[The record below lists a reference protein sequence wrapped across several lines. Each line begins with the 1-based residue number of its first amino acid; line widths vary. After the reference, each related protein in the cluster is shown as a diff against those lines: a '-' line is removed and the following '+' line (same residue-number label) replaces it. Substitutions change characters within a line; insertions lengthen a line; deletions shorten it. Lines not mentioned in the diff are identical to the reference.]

1 MTGQVVSAGRCSYFR
16 GMSDLPMPSRKP
28 YPTDL
33 TDEQWELLEPFVRA
47 SECGPQEQLHPRREV
62 VNAILYITHTGAQ
75 WRYMPH
81 DLPDWQVV
89 YHYFDRWKK
98 DGTLKRVHD
107 TLRRKVRQKAGHK
120 EEPTAGMLD
129 SQSVKTTEEAET
141 KGYDAGKKVKG
152 RKRHLLV
159 DTLGLVLVAWI
170 STADVQDRDAVQAVL
185 PMAAQEYPT
194 LQKTWADGA
203 YQGQQVEQVARDCDI
218 TLEVVKRSDRDRGF
232 VVQAKRWIVERTFG
246 WLNRERRLSK
256 DYERKEESSEAF
268 IHLGMMRLMLRRL
281 A

>member
-1 MTGQVVSAGRCSYFR
+1 
-16 GMSDLPMPSRKP
+16 MSDLPMPSRKP

-62 VNAILYITHTGAQ
+62 VNAIPYITHTGAQ

-81 DLPDWQVV
+81 DLPDWQLV
-89 YHYFDRWKK
+89 YHYFDLWKK
-98 DGTLKRVHD
+98 NGTLKRIHD
-107 TLRRKVRQKAGHK
+107 TLRKKARKKAGD
-120 EEPTAGMLD
+120 EQEPTASILD

-159 DTLGLVLVAWI
+159 DTLGLVLLVWM
-170 STADVQDRDAVQAVL
+170 STANVQDRDAAQAVL
-185 PMAAQEYPT
+185 PLAAHDYPT
-194 LQKTWADGA
+194 LQKMWADGA
-203 YQGQQVEQVARDCDI
+203 YQGQQVENVARESGI
-218 TLEVVKRSDRDRGF
+218 AIEVVKRSDKDKGF
-232 VVQAKRWIVERTFG
+232 VVQARRWIVERTFG

>member
-1 MTGQVVSAGRCSYFR
+1 
-16 GMSDLPMPSRKP
+16 MPTRKP

-33 TDEQWELLEPFVRA
+33 TDAQWELIEPFVRA
-47 SECGPQEQLHPRREV
+47 STLGPQEVLHSRREV
-62 VNAILYITHTGAQ
+62 VNAILYILHTGAQ

-81 DLPDWQVV
+81 DLPDWQLV
-89 YHYFDRWKK
+89 YHYFAQWKK
-98 DGTLKRVHD
+98 DGTWRSLNDALRV
-107 TLRRKVRQKAGHK
+107 KVRKKAGR
-120 EEPTAGMLD
+120 EAQPTASILD

-159 DTLGLVLVAWI
+159 DTLGLLLLVWI
-170 STADVQDRDAVQAVL
+170 TTADVQDRDAAQAVL
-185 PMAAQEYPT
+185 PMAAEQYPT
-194 LQKTWADGA
+194 LLKTWVDGA
-203 YQGQQVEQVARDCDI
+203 YQGQQVEAVGKESGIDV
-218 TLEVVKRSDRDRGF
+218 EVVKRSDLDKGF
-232 VVQAKRWIVERTFG
+232 VVQAWRWIVERTFG

-268 IHLGMMRLMLRRL
+268 IHLGMIRLMLRRL

>member
-1 MTGQVVSAGRCSYFR
+1 
-16 GMSDLPMPSRKP
+16 MSDLPMPTRKP

-33 TDEQWELLEPFVRA
+33 TDEQWVLIEPFVQA

-81 DLPDWQVV
+81 DLPDWQSV
-89 YHYFDRWKK
+89 YHYFDLWKK
-98 DGTLKRVHD
+98 NGTLKRIHD
-107 TLRRKVRQKAGHK
+107 MLRIKVRKKAGRK
-120 EEPTAGMLD
+120 AQPTASILD

-141 KGYDAGKKVKG
+141 RGYDGGKKVMG

-159 DTLGLVLVAWI
+159 DTLGLLLLAWMT
-170 STADVQDRDAVQAVL
+170 TADVQDGSAAHAIL
-185 PMAAQEYPT
+185 PLAAREFPS
-194 LQKTWADGA
+194 LKKTWADSA
-203 YQGQQVEQVARDCDI
+203 YQGPRVAAVAKESGIDV
-218 TLEVVKRSDRDRGF
+218 EVVKRSDQDKGF
-232 VVQAKRWIVERTFG
+232 VVQARRWVVERTFG

-268 IHLGMMRLMLRRL
+268 IHLGMSRLMLRRL

>member
-1 MTGQVVSAGRCSYFR
+1 MSPPLRGITSR
-16 GMSDLPMPSRKP
+16 GMSDIPVPDRKP

-33 TDEQWELLEPFVRA
+33 TDAQWALIEPFVRA
-47 SECGPQEQLHPRREV
+47 SDCGPQEVLHSRREV
-62 VNAILYITHTGAQ
+62 VNAILYIAHTGAQ
-75 WRYMPH
+75 WRYLPH
-81 DLPDWQVV
+81 DLPDWQLV
-89 YHYFDRWKK
+89 YHYFDLWKK
-98 DGTLKRVHD
+98 NGTLKRIHD
-107 TLRRKVRQKAGHK
+107 ELRIKVRKKAGRQ
-120 EEPTAGMLD
+120 EQPTASILD

-185 PMAAQEYPT
+185 PIAAQEHPT

-203 YQGQQVEQVARDCDI
+203 YQGEQVGKVANDCGI
-218 TLEVVKRSDRDRGF
+218 NLEVVKRLDKDSGF

>member
-1 MTGQVVSAGRCSYFR
+1 V
-16 GMSDLPMPSRKP
+16 RK
-28 YPTDL
+28 
-33 TDEQWELLEPFVRA
+33 
-47 SECGPQEQLHPRREV
+47 
-62 VNAILYITHTGAQ
+62 
-75 WRYMPH
+75 
-81 DLPDWQVV
+81 
-89 YHYFDRWKK
+89 
-98 DGTLKRVHD
+98 
-107 TLRRKVRQKAGHK
+107 KAGHK
-120 EEPTAGMLD
+120 EAPTASILD

-159 DTLGLVLVAWI
+159 DTLGLVLLVWM
-170 STADVQDRDAVQAVL
+170 STADVQDRDAAQAVL
-185 PMAAQEYPT
+185 PLAALNYPT

-203 YQGQQVEQVARDCDI
+203 YQGQQVEKVASESGI
-218 TLEVVKRSDRDRGF
+218 TLEVVKRSDKDRGF

>member
-1 MTGQVVSAGRCSYFR
+1 
-16 GMSDLPMPSRKP
+16 MSDISRPDRKP
-28 YPTDL
+28 YLSDL
-33 TDEQWELLEPFVRA
+33 TDAQWALIEPFVRA
-47 SECGPQEQLHPRREV
+47 SECGPQEVLHSRREV
-62 VNAILYITHTGAQ
+62 VNAILYIAHTGAQ
-75 WRYMPH
+75 WRYLPH
-81 DLPDWQVV
+81 DLPDWQLV
-89 YHYFDRWKK
+89 YHYFDLWKK
-98 DGTLKRVHD
+98 NGTLKRIHD
-107 TLRRKVRQKAGHK
+107 ELRVKVRKKAGRR
-120 EEPTAGMLD
+120 EQPTASILD

-185 PMAAQEYPT
+185 PIAA
-194 LQKTWADGA
+194 K
-203 YQGQQVEQVARDCDI
+203 VAKDSGI
-218 TLEVVKRSDRDRGF
+218 TLEVVKRSDKDRGF
-232 VVQAKRWIVERTFG
+232 VLQAKRWIVERTFG

-268 IHLGMMRLMLRRL
+268 IHLGMMRHMLRRL

>member
-1 MTGQVVSAGRCSYFR
+1 
-16 GMSDLPMPSRKP
+16 MSDLPMPSRKP

-33 TDEQWELLEPFVRA
+33 TDEQWALVEPFVRA

-75 WRYMPH
+75 WRYLPH
-81 DLPDWQVV
+81 DLPDWQLV
-89 YHYFDRWKK
+89 YHYFDLWKK
-98 DGTLKRVHD
+98 NGTLKSIHD
-107 TLRRKVRQKAGHK
+107 TLRKKVRKKAGHQ
-120 EEPTAGMLD
+120 EEPTASMLD

-159 DTLGLVLVAWI
+159 DTLGLVLLVWM
-170 STADVQDRDAVQAVL
+170 STADVQDRDAAQAVL
-185 PMAAQEYPT
+185 PLAAHDYPT
-194 LQKTWADGA
+194 LVKTWVDGA
-203 YQGQQVEQVARDCDI
+203 YQGQQVEKVANESGI
-218 TLEVVKRSDRDRGF
+218 TLEVVKRSDKDRGF

>member
-1 MTGQVVSAGRCSYFR
+1 
-16 GMSDLPMPSRKP
+16 MSDLPMPSRKP

-81 DLPDWQVV
+81 DLPDWQLV
-89 YHYFDRWKK
+89 YHYFDLWKK
-98 DGTLKRVHD
+98 NGTLKRIHD
-107 TLRRKVRQKAGHK
+107 TLRKKARKKAGR
-120 EEPTAGMLD
+120 EAEPTASILD

-159 DTLGLVLVAWI
+159 DTLGLVLLVWM
-170 STADVQDRDAVQAVL
+170 STADVQDRDAAQAVL
-185 PMAAQEYPT
+185 PLAAHDYPT
-194 LQKTWADGA
+194 LQKMWADGA
-203 YQGQQVEQVARDCDI
+203 YQGPQVQNVARESGI
-218 TLEVVKRSDRDRGF
+218 AIEVVKRSDKDKGF
-232 VVQAKRWIVERTFG
+232 VVQARRWIVERTFG